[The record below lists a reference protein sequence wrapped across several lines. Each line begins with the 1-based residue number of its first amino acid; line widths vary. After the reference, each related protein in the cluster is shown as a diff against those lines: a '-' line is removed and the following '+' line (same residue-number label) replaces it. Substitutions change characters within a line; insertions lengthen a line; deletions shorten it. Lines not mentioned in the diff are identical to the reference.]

1 MVIVIG
7 QQNVK
12 LMQIVSVA
20 TCVHLTYIAL
30 TATHYTKLWMII
42 NIYKAIEKK
51 KEEWALENNR
61 HMHMAHTRHIPTGLQ
76 LHKRYKTQ
84 TKLLLKSQHENLF
97 LFF

>member
-51 KEEWALENNR
+51 KRRMGAGKQQ
-61 HMHMAHTRHIPTGLQ
+61 AHAHGT
-76 LHKRYKTQ
+76 HKAHSNWFKAA
-84 TKLLLKSQHENLF
+84 
-97 LFF
+97 